1 MSFMKKRNIV
11 ILISLVLFGL
21 MTALAIYFV
30 WPAMDFAINF
40 VWPGK
45 EVEEIQV
52 LETKKSP
59 DGSWT
64 AIVQMEVV
72 SAPAFVD
79 DAVYAV
85 RLKGSAQKDP
95 EGDLVMNV
103 PVSYPDPQPSIDWS
117 DGKLVVTLANQV
129 KYRNLA
135 NPVDGIPIAVQQ
147 EGPQAEEKG
156 FNL

>member
-1 MSFMKKRNIV
+1 MKKRNIV

-64 AIVQMEVV
+64 AIVQMEVY

-79 DAVYAV
+79 VAVYAV
-85 RLKGSAQKDP
+85 RLKGAAQKDP
-95 EGDLVMNV
+95 QGDLVMTVEVFN
-103 PVSYPDPQPSIDWS
+103 PDPQPSIDWS